1 MPAILRLQAEHIMAS
16 MQDFEPSTS
25 APVAIC
31 RDLTLAHAAGY
42 RITCCAA
49 TEDQSAFIL
58 SIPRRP
64 PVDEVQETL
73 RTSSFPCH
81 HVKVRAA
88 CKTSS
93 LVLK

>member
-1 MPAILRLQAEHIMAS
+1 MPSRL
-16 MQDFEPSTS
+16 P
-25 APVAIC
+25 P
-31 RDLTLAHAAGY
+31 GY

-88 CKTSS
+88 GRS
-93 LVLK
+93 LD

>member
-1 MPAILRLQAEHIMAS
+1 MRQ
-16 MQDFEPSTS
+16 FTS
-25 APVAIC
+25 KQS
-31 RDLTLAHAAGY
+31 AGY

-81 HVKVRAA
+81 HVKVSAA
-88 CKTSS
+88 AAHA
-93 LVLK
+93 